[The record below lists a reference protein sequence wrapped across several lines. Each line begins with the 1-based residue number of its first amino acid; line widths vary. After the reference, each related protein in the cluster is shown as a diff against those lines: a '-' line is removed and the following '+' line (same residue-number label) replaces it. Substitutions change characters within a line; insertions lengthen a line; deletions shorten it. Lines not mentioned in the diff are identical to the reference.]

1 MAPYRLAE
9 CTNLAETYAVT
20 LQKNLAITLGLCV
33 QKLKRRTRPN
43 NVVLKK
49 LCVFISFRTV
59 GFERAV
65 LVTGNMATRQIQAGH
80 FAYCRVRTVL

>member
-1 MAPYRLAE
+1 MACTVKGLQGDEDYCSSWRRIVWQS
-9 CTNLAETYAVT
+9 TNLAETYAVT

-49 LCVFISFRTV
+49 IVCFYFLQNSGV
-59 GFERAV
+59 
-65 LVTGNMATRQIQAGH
+65 
-80 FAYCRVRTVL
+80 